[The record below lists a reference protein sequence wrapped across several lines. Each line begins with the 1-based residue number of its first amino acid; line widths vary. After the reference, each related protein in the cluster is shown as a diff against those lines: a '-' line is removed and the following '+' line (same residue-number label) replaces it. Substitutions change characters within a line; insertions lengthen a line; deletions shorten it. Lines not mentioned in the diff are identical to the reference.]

1 VAGEWDLPPVPPYK
15 SRRRE
20 AKMEINTRDVTLVA
34 IFAALYAVLG
44 VVFAPIG
51 FLALQFRIAGI
62 IRPAV
67 AKKPILIVGYTIGV
81 FITNLFSPFTGFL
94 ELVFMPLMSL
104 VAGLA
109 GYYAAKFFGKSYM
122 VAGAVIAVI
131 IPISVSWMLNQL
143 FELPIVA
150 TLPGL
155 LVSEQIVNG
164 LGSILFMAVD
174 SRYRWYEG

>member
-1 VAGEWDLPPVPPYK
+1 
-15 SRRRE
+15 
-20 AKMEINTRDVTLVA
+20 MELNTKNVTLTA
-34 IFAALYAVLG
+34 IFAALYVALG
-44 VVFAPIG
+44 MVFAPIS
-51 FLALQFRIAGI
+51 FLALQFRIAGV
-62 IRPAV
+62 IRPAI
-67 AKKPILIVGYTIGV
+67 AKKPVLIVGYAIGV
-81 FITNLFSPFTGFL
+81 VITNFFSPFASFL
-94 ELVFMPLMSL
+94 ELVFMPLMSI

>member
-1 VAGEWDLPPVPPYK
+1 
-15 SRRRE
+15 
-20 AKMEINTRDVTLVA
+20 MEINTKDVALTA
-34 IFAALYAVLG
+34 IFAALYVGLG
-44 VVFAPIG
+44 IVFAPIS
-51 FLALQFRIAGI
+51 FLALQFRIAGV
-62 IRPAV
+62 IRPAM
-67 AKKPILIVGYTIGV
+67 AKKPLLVVGYAIGV
-81 FITNLFSPFTGFL
+81 VITNFFSPFAGFL

-143 FELPIVA
+143 FELPIFA

-164 LGSILFMAVD
+164 LGSILFMAVA